1 MTSRHDVIEALLL
14 KLVCMSADD
23 VHYYSTFYGAGSHTV
38 QATQFY
44 EKIVD
49 GGEEVGGMIRSVTK
63 DLCIPLEIVEYREE
77 KCELL
82 TNKTCDNIVVTNR
95 MIQQV
100 CHVFVTIAHGG
111 KPETV
116 DIVRGGTFANIQ
128 AEISNPEDLEPP
140 ATCSYGAMVSHL
152 RNVSTKY
159 SLFLAFLSFLAG

>member
-1 MTSRHDVIEALLL
+1 MMTSRHDVIEALLL

-82 TNKTCDNIVVTNR
+82 TNKTFGNNLATKSSDTASLRCF
-95 MIQQV
+95 
-100 CHVFVTIAHGG
+100 CHGSSWWKTG
-111 KPETV
+111 
-116 DIVRGGTFANIQ
+116 D
-128 AEISNPEDLEPP
+128 
-140 ATCSYGAMVSHL
+140 C
-152 RNVSTKY
+152 
-159 SLFLAFLSFLAG
+159 